1 MLNAKVEPT
10 LLTQLPDVWN
20 RPLGL
25 FVFIYSYQLVFRW
38 LDNPGVNDGGLGL
51 QAIKLMTQ
59 DAARLADKLNPQDR
73 NRLLNLCTDINR
85 LADQLADLERRGLG
99 NSPEAHAIRQQLKDK
114 LRELADFMKKILTER
129 VVSVLTVQV
138 IKTTL

>member
-1 MLNAKVEPT
+1 MNAQRQGGANPAHTAAGRLEQA
-10 LLTQLPDVWN
+10 L
-20 RPLGL
+20 
-25 FVFIYSYQLVFRW
+25 RW

-51 QAIKLMTQ
+51 QAIKMMTQ

-73 NRLLNLCTDINR
+73 NRLLNLCNDINR

-114 LRELADFMKKILTER
+114 LRELGDFMKKILTER
-129 VVSVLTVQV
+129 VVSFALLEASC
-138 IKTTL
+138 IDFRSKTLPTSALL